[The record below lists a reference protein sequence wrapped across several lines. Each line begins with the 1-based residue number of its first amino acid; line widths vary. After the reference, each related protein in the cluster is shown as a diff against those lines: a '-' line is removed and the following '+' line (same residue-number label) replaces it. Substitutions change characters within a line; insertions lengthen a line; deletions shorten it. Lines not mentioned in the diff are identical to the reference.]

1 MIYFHSG
8 LPYGSLEDLYNPE
21 YDYDEDNEV
30 SEEGAVMKAP
40 GFVSETMNLV
50 VNEGETI
57 RLPCIVTRYAHKLKQ
72 ISSGFPEINKV
83 KCHSNEAYNFRLQ
96 GFVLLWKKNENIIT
110 VGDQILGNVS

>member
-1 MIYFHSG
+1 M
-8 LPYGSLEDLYNPE
+8 EDLYSPE

-57 RLPCIVTRYAHKLKQ
+57 RLPCIVTRSEHKLMEIFSELSTNLQ
-72 ISSGFPEINKV
+72 IES
-83 KCHSNEAYNFRLQ
+83 
-96 GFVLLWKKNENIIT
+96 
-110 VGDQILGNVS
+110 